1 MVTIATFDEPTKAKH
16 LKDRFG
22 ESGVSADVQTDGQ
35 MQQVASGSNARG
47 NVKVLIHEKDFD
59 KAHNL
64 LVEWEASDPAVGSAI
79 RCPQCKSPRIDY
91 PQLARKFP
99 FVPGLVGILLALKI
113 IPKEFYCQDCHF
125 TWSKDGEG

>member
-1 MVTIATFDEPTKAKH
+1 MVTIATFEEPTKAKH
-16 LKDRFG
+16 LKDRYAQ
-22 ESGVSADVQTDGQ
+22 SGVAADLQTDGQ
-35 MQQVASGSNARG
+35 MQQVASGSKARG

-64 LVEWEASDPAVGSAI
+64 LVEWEASDPEVGSAL
-79 RCPQCKSPRIDY
+79 RCPQCQSPRIDY

-99 FVPGLVGILLALKI
+99 FIPGLVGVLLLLKI